1 MNDNIH
7 RGSDFNEFLNN
18 EITKESAP
26 NKDRNKQ
33 KWLTD
38 KLRGNWLDKDA
49 IIQITLLECLRN
61 YIEEEKGLVNPADL
75 KEEIA
80 AKLICD
86 KRLAKLQ
93 EMYDD
98 LSSAYEYIITKYDKD
113 QEAIRNIDTQSIKEI
128 FASLD
133 MHRKE
138 KEDAIAKIWKHYPDM
153 WTWNDF

>member
-38 KLRGNWLDKDA
+38 KLRGNWLDKET

-61 YIEEEKGLVNPADL
+61 YVEEEKGLVNPADL

-98 LSSAYEYIITKYDKD
+98 LSSAYEYINTKYNKEAEVLAEMSTTNSK
-113 QEAIRNIDTQSIKEI
+113 QEICATIDMQ
-128 FASLD
+128 
-133 MHRKE
+133 RKE
-138 KEDAIAKIWKHYPDM
+138 KDDAIAKILKHYREM
-153 WTWNDF
+153 WT

>member
-1 MNDNIH
+1 MH
-7 RGSDFNEFLNN
+7 
-18 EITKESAP
+18 K
-26 NKDRNKQ
+26 NKQ

-38 KLRGNWLDKDA
+38 KLRGEWLDKDT

-61 YIEEEKGLVNPADL
+61 YVEEEKGLVNPADL

-98 LSSAYEYIITKYDKD
+98 LSSAYEYIVTKYDKHD
-113 QEAIRNIDTQSIKEI
+113 EEMADLSVGQMLATSDRQQQETD
-128 FASLD
+128 D
-133 MHRKE
+133 V
-138 KEDAIAKIWKHYPDM
+138 IAKIWKHYPDM